1 MTLTIRLLLA
11 LTILFVLGCS
21 EERKD
26 KGAEDEVARHHELPA
41 VTKSVDGN
49 VIQSVALDPQMQKKL
64 LALAENRS
72 KWFWTTD
79 ITKNKEQLY
88 NSWSLVCQKG
98 TTLEYANGAKWF
110 RDRVVEGLDIELE
123 VLQKTKRSYKVASW
137 SSPWA
142 YVAETYEP
150 DPNNPNYQLYIIES
164 GEWRYHD
171 C

>member
-26 KGAEDEVARHHELPA
+26 AGDEVARPYELPA
-41 VTKSVDGN
+41 VTKSVDGKA
-49 VIQSVALDPQMQKKL
+49 IQSIALDPQLEKNL
-64 LALAENRS
+64 LKLAENRS

-79 ITKNKEQLY
+79 ITTNMEQLY

-98 TTLEYANGAKWF
+98 TKLEYAKGVKWF
-110 RDRVVEGLDIELE
+110 RDEIVKATDTDLE
-123 VLQKTKRSYKVASW
+123 VFQETKRSYKVASW

-142 YVAETYEP
+142 YVVETYET
-150 DPNNPNYQLYIIES
+150 DPKNPNYQLYIIES

>member
-1 MTLTIRLLLA
+1 MTLAIRLLLA

-26 KGAEDEVARHHELPA
+26 AGEEVARHYELPA
-41 VTKSVDGN
+41 VTKSVDGKA
-49 VIQSVALDPQMQKKL
+49 IQSIALDPQMEKKL
-64 LALAENRS
+64 LELAENRS

-79 ITKNKEQLY
+79 ITTNMEQLY

-98 TTLEYANGAKWF
+98 TKLEYANAAKWF
-110 RDRVVEGLDIELE
+110 RDQIVEGTDTDLE
-123 VLQKTKRSYKVASW
+123 VFQETKRSYKVASW

-142 YVAETYEP
+142 YVAETYET
-150 DPNNPNYQLYIIES
+150 DPKNPNYQLYVIES